1 MNSINAI
8 SPWDIA
14 AQQAAA
20 TRLNAAGDQ
29 RAQFTEAARGFETL
43 MIRKWI
49 EIARQASFDP
59 KEGTMASYQALG
71 DDQLATMISR
81 QGGVGFVAPMVEQM
95 MRQVQNRVE
104 PPGAQDSLTTGGQK
118 AVAPSVTST
127 FNSLSTRP

>member
-1 MNSINAI
+1 MNSINAV
-8 SPWDIA
+8 SPWDLA

-20 TRLNAAGDQ
+20 SRLNAAGDQ

-49 EIARQASFDP
+49 EISRQASFDP

-95 MRQVQNRVE
+95 MRQVQGRVAA
-104 PPGAQDSLTTGGQK
+104 PGAQEPLTSGAQK
-118 AVAPSVTST
+118 AVTPFVTST
-127 FNSLSTRP
+127 FDSVSARQ